1 MSDNNEWLVDAL
13 HKGSLNPV
21 PDAWKDEM
29 IKVTFEI
36 SIRDVL
42 CYDNHNNVFEKFWP
56 AYCKAVLNEAHER
69 GLRSRGD

>member
-1 MSDNNEWLVDAL
+1 MSDKNEWLVDAL
-13 HKGSLNPV
+13 HKGNLNPV

-42 CYDNHNNVFEKFWP
+42 CCDNHNNVFEKFWP
-56 AYCKAVLNEAHER
+56 VYCKAVIKEAHER